1 MFSCWTPWIAA
12 ESSALSVPS
21 FNRGSLREPKASRI
35 DSRPTILFK
44 RLIGKNELI
53 LKINQLITNHLIR
66 FCSKLALLSIIL
78 MALSYSSF
86 AQRDKRRRQDGGSLS
101 SARLSEAESV
111 FTEGEK
117 FFILEDYSKAL
128 LYFLRASELNPT
140 NATIHYKLAEVL
152 AKSSKEEDLRKA
164 SISIEQAIKGD
175 KKNKYYY
182 LLAANIN
189 SSLGQFS
196 KSASLLETMLKEVP
210 ETEEYLYELA
220 TIYLFDKKEEEAIKV
235 YNRAESALGINE
247 ASSLQKQRIY
257 LDKSKVP
264 EAIAEGEKLIQ
275 AFPEEE
281 RYILALAELLSQNK
295 QTEKAINN
303 IETFLKDNPDSP
315 SAKML
320 LGGLYRDN
328 GQEKKSRDYVT
339 DLFDDPQVAISS
351 KIIMLSTYNATLAQS
366 RAKGKEDVDLET
378 FVLELFQKLEILHSS
393 DPGVHVVGGDLF
405 LTLQKNDEAKKQY
418 LKAIRN
424 GANSFE
430 SWQNLLFLETQ
441 SNEYDSVIIHSEE
454 ALEAF
459 PNQAMVYYFNG
470 YAHLRKRDYRL
481 AVSSLEQAKKL
492 STSNPDLV
500 AEMNSMLGDAYQ
512 SLKEYDKSA
521 KAYDEALT
529 ANPLNDVVLNNYSY
543 YLSLRKSDLDKAEK
557 MSSLLIKNHPTNA
570 AYLDTHAW
578 VLYNHEKYKEAKK
591 VIERAIA
598 TGNASAIHF
607 EHYGDIL
614 FQLGDIDEAVT
625 QWQKAK
631 SLDNTNVTIDKKIA
645 NRKIY

>member
-1 MFSCWTPWIAA
+1 M
-12 ESSALSVPS
+12 
-21 FNRGSLREPKASRI
+21 
-35 DSRPTILFK
+35 
-44 RLIGKNELI
+44 
-53 LKINQLITNHLIR
+53 IR
-66 FCSKLALLSIIL
+66 FLAKLTLLGCFL
-78 MALSYSSF
+78 VCLATPSF
-86 AQRDKRRRQDGGSLS
+86 AQRDKKRKLDAGQLS

-128 LYFLRASELNPT
+128 LYFLRASELNPD
-140 NATIHYKLAEVL
+140 NPTIHYKLAEVL
-152 AKSSKEEDLRKA
+152 AKSSKEEDLKKA
-164 SISIEQAIKGD
+164 SVAVDQAIKLNR
-175 KKNKYYY
+175 KNKYYY

-189 SSLGQFS
+189 SSLGQFT

-220 TIYLFDKKEEEAIKV
+220 TIYLFDKKEDEALKV
-235 YNRAESALGINE
+235 YNRAESVLGVNE

-257 LDKSKVP
+257 LDKGKVP

-275 AFPEEE
+275 AYPDEE
-281 RYILALAELLSQNK
+281 RYVLALAELLSQSK
-295 QTEKAINN
+295 QTDKAISN

-320 LGGLYRDN
+320 LGGLYRDS

-339 DLFDDPQVAISS
+339 DLFNDPQVTVNS
-351 KIIMLSTYNATLAQS
+351 KVIMISTYNATLAQYKS
-366 RAKGKEDVDLET
+366 KGKEDVDLEV
-378 FVLELFQKLEILHSS
+378 FVLELFEKLQINHPNEAA
-393 DPGVHVVGGDLF
+393 VHVVGGDLYM
-405 LTLQKNDEAKKQY
+405 TLEKGEEAKKQY
-418 LKAIRN
+418 LKAVRK

-441 SNEYDSVIIHSEE
+441 AQQYDSVIIHSEE
-454 ALEAF
+454 ALEVF
-459 PNQAMVYYFNG
+459 PNQGMVYYFNG
-470 YAHLRKRDYRL
+470 YAHLRKRDYRP

-492 STSNPDLV
+492 SATNTNLV

-512 SLKEYDKSA
+512 ALKEYDKSA

-529 ANPLNDVVLNNYSY
+529 VNPLNDIILNNYSY
-543 YLSLRKSDLDKAEK
+543 YLSLRKADLEKAEK
-557 MSSLLIKNHPTNA
+557 MSSQLVKNHPDNA

-578 VLYNHEKYKEAKK
+578 VLYSREKYREAKK
-591 VIERAIA
+591 VMERAIA

-614 FQLGDIDEAVT
+614 FQLGNIDDAVT
-625 QWQKAK
+625 QWSKAK
-631 SLDNTNVTIDKKIA
+631 SLDNSNEMIDKKIA

>member
-1 MFSCWTPWIAA
+1 
-12 ESSALSVPS
+12 
-21 FNRGSLREPKASRI
+21 
-35 DSRPTILFK
+35 
-44 RLIGKNELI
+44 LI
-53 LKINQLITNHLIR
+53 QNHLTC
-66 FCSKLALLSIIL
+66 FFTKLTLLGFLLIVF
-78 MALSYSSF
+78 AAPSF
-86 AQRDKRRRQDGGSLS
+86 AQRDKKKKPDAGKLS

-128 LYFLRASELNPT
+128 LYFLRASELYPENP
-140 NATIHYKLAEVL
+140 AIHYKLAEVL
-152 AKSSKEEDLRKA
+152 AKSNKEEDLRKA
-164 SISIEQAIKGD
+164 SGAIDQAIKLD

-196 KSASLLETMLKEVP
+196 KSASLLEAMLKEVP

-220 TIYLFDKKEEEAIKV
+220 TIYLFDKKEEEALKV
-235 YNRAESALGINE
+235 YNRAESTLGVSE

-257 LDKSKVP
+257 LDKGNVP
-264 EAIAEGEKLIQ
+264 AAIAEGEKLIQ
-275 AFPEEE
+275 AFPDEE
-281 RYILALAELLSQNK
+281 RYVLALAELLSQNK
-295 QTEKAINN
+295 QTDVAIRN
-303 IETFLKDNPDSP
+303 IENFLKDNPDSP

-320 LGGLYRDN
+320 LGGLYRDS
-328 GQEKKSRDYVT
+328 GQEQKSRDYVIH
-339 DLFDDPQVAISS
+339 LFSDPHVAVNS
-351 KIIMLSTYNATLAQS
+351 KVIMLSTYNATLAQYKS
-366 RAKGKEDVDLET
+366 KGKEDVELTAFVLGLFEKLET
-378 FVLELFQKLEILHSS
+378 NHPNEAA
-393 DPGVHVVGGDLF
+393 VHVMGGDLF
-405 LTLQKNDEAKKQY
+405 MTLNKRQEAKKQY
-418 LKAIRN
+418 LKAIRQ

-441 SNEYDSVIIHSEE
+441 ANQYDSVIVHSEE

-470 YAHLRKRDYRL
+470 YAHLRKKDYRP

-492 STSNPDLV
+492 SASNINLV

-512 SLKEYDKSA
+512 ALKEYDKSS
-521 KAYDEALT
+521 KAYDDALA

-543 YLSLRKSDLDKAEK
+543 YLSLRKTDLEKAEK
-557 MSSLLIKNHPTNA
+557 MSSQLVKNHPDQA

-578 VLYNHEKYKEAKK
+578 VLYQREKYKEAKK
-591 VIERAIA
+591 VMERAIA
-598 TGNASAIHF
+598 TGQASAIHF

-614 FQLGDIDEAVT
+614 FQLGNIDDAVT
-625 QWQKAK
+625 QWRKAK
-631 SLDNTNVTIDKKIA
+631 SLDDSNEMIEKKIA